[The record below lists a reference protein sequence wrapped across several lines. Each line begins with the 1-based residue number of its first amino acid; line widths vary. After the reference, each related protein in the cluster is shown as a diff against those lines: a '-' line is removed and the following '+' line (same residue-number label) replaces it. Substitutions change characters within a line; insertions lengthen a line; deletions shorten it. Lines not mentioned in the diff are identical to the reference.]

1 MIVEYNKFNI
11 ILYFLIGTTITFAT
25 RRFIYGGMIIL
36 LSALTL
42 SQYLILQSDNP
53 FLTKYQN
60 VTGLF
65 IPLMVIILVLTSLF
79 ILVKSSIKGTQ
90 KLFSILFIVLSIG
103 FSFYKKYFK
112 DKPIFKNQ
120 ITNYIASLLLM
131 ISLMAVSIIPD
142 NQFILEKEYTNIKN
156 KLTN

>member
-1 MIVEYNKFNI
+1 MILSTSPGLI
-11 ILYFLIGTTITFAT
+11 YFDSNNHRYFGP
-25 RRFIYGGMIIL
+25 L
-36 LSALTL
+36 LPSL
-42 SQYLILQSDNP
+42 
-53 FLTKYQN
+53 
-60 VTGLF
+60 
-65 IPLMVIILVLTSLF
+65 IPLL
-79 ILVKSSIKGTQ
+79 
-90 KLFSILFIVLSIG
+90 IVLSIG